1 MALSDGH
8 APQCEGCMV
17 IRPSAAGKG
26 IWNFSHGEAVI
37 GLRMRRHCAADRPKR
52 PCAEDLGMRILAM
65 TAAGACLLA
74 MTIGAGANPALSA
87 KTSRA
92 EGQPAIVL
100 AQAEHPK
107 KGETVA
113 HKVKRKVKSAWRH
126 LTGYDFDVACI
137 SGHSTCTQTGKDRG
151 VARSKCIEA
160 HPFCMV
166 NDTK

>member
-1 MALSDGH
+1 
-8 APQCEGCMV
+8 
-17 IRPSAAGKG
+17 
-26 IWNFSHGEAVI
+26 
-37 GLRMRRHCAADRPKR
+37 
-52 PCAEDLGMRILAM
+52 MRIWAI

-74 MTIGAGANPALSA
+74 MTLSAAANPAISA
-87 KTSRA
+87 KAPRA

-100 AQAEHPK
+100 AQAEHAK
-107 KGETVA
+107 KSETVA

-126 LTGYDFDVACI
+126 LTGYEFDVSCL
-137 SGHSTCTQTGKDRG
+137 SGHTTCTQTGKDRG